1 MKPIW
6 IVDDDQSIRWV
17 LEKALARENFATRSF
32 ANVREASA
40 ALDHDSPQVLV
51 SDIRMPGGS
60 GLELLQT
67 VRDKVPGLPVII
79 MTAFSDLDSAV
90 AAFQGGAFEYLAKP
104 FDIDKAVELI
114 RRAVDESM
122 RGEQTWDE
130 RVAEAPEMLGQA
142 PAMQD
147 MFRAIGRLSH
157 SAATVLITGES
168 GTGKELVAR
177 ALHRHSPRAN
187 GPFIALNTAAIPKD
201 LLESELFGH
210 ERGAFTGA
218 QAMRQGRFEQA
229 ENGTLFLDEIGDM
242 PFDLQTR
249 LLRVLSD
256 GQFYRVGGHN
266 PLRSNVRVIAAT
278 HQNLES
284 RVRQGLFREDL
295 YHRLNVIRLRLPAL
309 RERSEDIPLLTRHFL
324 QKSARDLGVEPKRVS
339 EEALAYLASLP
350 FPGNVRQLENLA
362 NWLTVMAPAQTIE
375 VKDLPPDLG
384 PAQVGSSELAAGA
397 AAGPTADGTAP
408 TNGGFMGGAPL
419 AGVGGGT
426 FVHPSG
432 AAGMTVASAL
442 SAWEGGLRTE
452 VARMLRENAADVMD
466 ELARRFEAAVIR
478 EALDFTRGRK
488 VEAAERLG
496 IGRNTITRKIQELNL
511 EP

>member
-32 ANVREASA
+32 ANVREAA
-40 ALDHDSPQVLV
+40 GALDHDSPQVLV

-104 FDIDKAVELI
+104 FDVDKAVELI

-130 RVAEAPEMLGQA
+130 RVADAPEMLGQA

-168 GTGKELVAR
+168 GSGKELVAR

-266 PLRSNVRVIAAT
+266 PLRANVRVIAAT

-309 RERSEDIPLLTRHFL
+309 RERNEDIPLLTRHFL

-339 EEALAYLASLP
+339 DEALAYLTSLT

-375 VKDLPPDLG
+375 IKDLPPDLVPG
-384 PAQVGSSELAAGA
+384 HAGSIESSGLIGGDATGGSAGGIGSPAIS
-397 AAGPTADGTAP
+397 
-408 TNGGFMGGAPL
+408 TNGSGGVPLMGGV
-419 AGVGGGT
+419 AG
-426 FVHPSG
+426 
-432 AAGMTVASAL
+432 TVSATTPV
-442 SAWEGGLRTE
+442 SVWENGLRTE
-452 VARMLRENAADVMD
+452 VARMLRENSADVMD
-466 ELARRFEAAVIR
+466 ELSRRFEAAVIR

-496 IGRNTITRKIQELNL
+496 IGRNTITRKIQELHL